1 MKPKKI
7 FLNLLNYCIASFIL
21 LNANTVYIHSNPKVY
36 QICQMIFPIIC
47 LFFIFISFCF
57 NDFKIDYMFF
67 FGIGVSLY
75 ILMWVLYQIAFLGGN
90 RTSLLIPINFCLIFL
105 LIWTQI
111 KKNNLIQLT
120 NAYVNLVV
128 IVAAISIVFWLLT
141 NIFHKLIPSNYVL
154 LYWGYERFIPNYHNL
169 YFETQQWGDIFRNT
183 AIFTEAPMAA
193 LNFLVALAFN
203 MIFLNKTKLA
213 KFKSF
218 ILIIAGL
225 MTISTTMYIGILA
238 LLIYRFFEKTA
249 RANKYISLIKFI
261 FIIILFVI
269 SAVIVNSLINSKLQ
283 TGSGIDRSSD
293 YINGINAWINH
304 PIMGNGLNAGINEG
318 TTIING
324 EVIGHYGFSSSFSQL
339 LGDSG
344 LFLVV
349 PIFLSILETIRK
361 SIFIK
366 EWKILILSILFMYL
380 VFVSIF
386 TTTYL
391 FMYLLIFI
399 VMWNFSDIS
408 ELNRKAHLE

>member
-1 MKPKKI
+1 M
-7 FLNLLNYCIASFIL
+7 
-21 LNANTVYIHSNPKVY
+21 
-36 QICQMIFPIIC
+36 
-47 LFFIFISFCF
+47 
-57 NDFKIDYMFF
+57 
-67 FGIGVSLY
+67 
-75 ILMWVLYQIAFLGGN
+75 
-90 RTSLLIPINFCLIFL
+90 
-105 LIWTQI
+105 
-111 KKNNLIQLT
+111 
-120 NAYVNLVV
+120 
-128 IVAAISIVFWLLT
+128 
-141 NIFHKLIPSNYVL
+141 
-154 LYWGYERFIPNYHNL
+154 YWGYERFIPNYHNL

-339 LGDSG
+339 LGCLLYTSPSPRDS
-344 LFLVV
+344 
-349 PIFLSILETIRK
+349 
-361 SIFIK
+361 
-366 EWKILILSILFMYL
+366 
-380 VFVSIF
+380 
-386 TTTYL
+386 
-391 FMYLLIFI
+391 
-399 VMWNFSDIS
+399 
-408 ELNRKAHLE
+408 